1 MLWYIAFIAGLNLA
15 LGYLW
20 AAYLRPCLRC
30 AKIRELNAVL
40 SGSATMAT
48 PESKPRVERPAV
60 PMESTIATEPVTPE
74 VTGAEAAAELT
85 AAFADPPTEADTIG
99 EPPSEPVTNPAADD
113 LPHNPAA
120 GLATR
125 EQAEYVL
132 AELSTH
138 DTKNDPATVAL
149 VEDDEIDWI
158 GEATSE
164 AIDERVLMGVSVIVR
179 ESLSSQHTAARFGNQ
194 QLLLVVPHEDV
205 HQATKR
211 AEEMRQRIATTSFIA
226 DGRTVQTTVT
236 CALAEVSQDRSRDQ
250 LLEFLKE
257 ALSEAKRYGGNR
269 TFMHDGK
276 SPTPVVPPELEVAPQ
291 QVAI

>member
-20 AAYLRPCLRC
+20 AAYLRPCPRC

-40 SGSATMAT
+40 NGSATMAT
-48 PESKPRVERPAV
+48 PETKPRVERPSV
-60 PMESTIATEPVTPE
+60 PLESTIATEPASPE
-74 VTGAEAAAELT
+74 PTGAEAAAELT
-85 AAFADPPTEADTIG
+85 AAFADVPAEVDTIG
-99 EPPSEPVTNPAADD
+99 EPATKPAADD
-113 LPHNPAA
+113 LPYNPAI

-149 VEDDEIDWI
+149 VEVDEIDWI
-158 GEATSE
+158 GEQTSE